1 MPGITKSITKV
12 AFGLLFCLI
21 SLNATEARALEPAKG
36 DVVLT
41 VSGAITNTNAGE
53 TAEFDRAMLEAI
65 GTVTFETETMW
76 TEGVQT
82 FTGVELSDLLSVLGV
97 NGSQLRASAVNDYA
111 VDIPT
116 DDAVEGGPIV
126 AFLRNGERM
135 SLRDKGPLWIVYPY
149 DSSPEYRTE
158 VIFSRSIWQL
168 DRIEVLP

>member
-1 MPGITKSITKV
+1 MPGISKSITKV
-12 AFGLLFCLI
+12 AFGLLFFLI
-21 SLNATEARALEPAKG
+21 SLNATAARALEPAKG

-41 VSGAITNTNAGE
+41 VSGAIANTNAGE

-97 NGSQLRASAVNDYA
+97 NGSQLRATAVNDYA

>member
-1 MPGITKSITKV
+1 M
-12 AFGLLFCLI
+12 FGVMMSFKNTLAALVFGVV
-21 SLNATEARALEPAKG
+21 SLGATAAQALDPATG

-41 VSGAITNTNAGE
+41 VSGAITQTNAGE
-53 TAEFDRAMLEAI
+53 TAEFDAAMLDAI
-65 GTVTFETETMW
+65 GTVTFETTTMW

-82 FTGVELSDLLSVLGV
+82 FTGVELSTLLEVLGV

-111 VDIPT
+111 VDIPIE
-116 DDAVEGGPIV
+116 DAVTGGPIV
-126 AFLRNGERM
+126 AFLRNGEAM
-135 SLRDKGPLWIVYPY
+135 SLRNKGPLWIVYPY

>member
-1 MPGITKSITKV
+1 MSGITKSIATV
-12 AFGLLFCLI
+12 AVGLLFCLL
-21 SLNATEARALEPAKG
+21 SLNATEAGALEPAKG

-53 TAEFDRAMLEAI
+53 TAKLDRAMLDAI

-116 DDAVEGGPIV
+116 KDAVEGGPIV
-126 AFLRNGERM
+126 AFLRNGELM

-149 DSSPEYRTE
+149 DSSPKYRTE

>member
-1 MPGITKSITKV
+1 MSGITKSIAKAT
-12 AFGLLFCLI
+12 FGLLFCLV
-21 SLNATEARALEPAKG
+21 SLNATEAASLEPARG

-41 VSGAITNTNAGE
+41 VSGAIAHTNAGE
-53 TAEFDRAMLEAI
+53 IAEFDTAMLDAI
-65 GTVTFETETMW
+65 GTVTFETETTW

-97 NGSQLRASAVNDYA
+97 NGSQLRATAVNDYA

-116 DDAVEGGPIV
+116 GDAVEGGPIV
-126 AFLRNGERM
+126 AFLRNGELM

-149 DSSPEYRTE
+149 DSSPKYRTE

>member
-1 MPGITKSITKV
+1 MFGVMKSFHTAV
-12 AFGLLFCLI
+12 FALLLSCA
-21 SLNATEARALEPAKG
+21 SLGPTAAQALDPATG

-41 VSGAITNTNAGE
+41 VSGAITQTNAGD
-53 TAEFDRAMLEAI
+53 TAEFDTSMLEAI
-65 GTVTFETETMW
+65 GTVTFETSTMW

-82 FTGVELSDLLSVLGV
+82 FTGVELSALLEVLGV

-111 VDIPT
+111 VDIPIE
-116 DDAVEGGPIV
+116 DAVAGGPIV
-126 AFLRNGERM
+126 AFLQNGKAM
-135 SLRDKGPLWIVYPY
+135 SLRNKGPLWIVYPY

>member
-1 MPGITKSITKV
+1 MPGISKSITKV
-12 AFGLLFCLI
+12 AFGLLFFLI
-21 SLNATEARALEPAKG
+21 SLNATAARALEPAKG

-53 TAEFDRAMLEAI
+53 TVEFDRAMLDAI

-116 DDAVEGGPIV
+116 DDAVGGGPIV
-126 AFLRNGERM
+126 AFLRNGELM

-149 DSSPEYRTE
+149 DSSPKYRTK

>member
-1 MPGITKSITKV
+1 MPGISKSITKV
-12 AFGLLFCLI
+12 AFGLLFFLI
-21 SLNATEARALEPAKG
+21 SLNATAARALEPAKG

-41 VSGAITNTNAGE
+41 VSGAIKNTNAGE

>member
-1 MPGITKSITKV
+1 MSEFVKSIMKV
-12 AFGLLFCLI
+12 AFGLLFCLL
-21 SLNATEARALEPAKG
+21 SLNATEAGALEPAKG

-76 TEGVQT
+76 TEGVQS
-82 FTGVELSDLLSVLGV
+82 FTGVALSDLLSAVGV
-97 NGSQLRASAVNDYA
+97 NGSVLRASAVNDYA

>member
-21 SLNATEARALEPAKG
+21 SLNATAARALEPAKG

-41 VSGAITNTNAGE
+41 VSGSITNINAGE